1 MMAAAGLV
9 FSAAT
14 GGEVSSVS
22 SCRDTGSSD
31 CIDDHHGT
39 GIEVFDPSEKKARSD
54 QQIILEFCGR
64 STRDPRV

>member
-1 MMAAAGLV
+1 MTSV
-9 FSAAT
+9 FRSY
-14 GGEVSSVS
+14 GRRSQFGS

-54 QQIILEFCGR
+54 QQIVFGIVGR